1 MSPYEDPDAVNEM
14 RRVDLAG
21 LGLSTEALA
30 KRTRSI
36 GGSDANI
43 IMSGDD
49 AAILALWEQKT
60 GRREPDDLSDVL
72 PVQMGSYTEPFNA
85 AWFQKQTGL
94 VVVGEQTAMAHP
106 EDGWRTATL
115 DGLVAPARGAATDAI
130 FEAKHVGNF
139 WKDDALLAKYQPQL
153 HHNMAVAGVRRAFL
167 SCFKGNADWCFFDV
181 SYDADYGA
189 AVRKAE
195 WAFWMAVQ
203 ADEPPH
209 TIDAPAPPAF
219 DAMREVCMDGNNAW
233 AQWAA
238 DWLQHRQ
245 PAKLFEAA
253 AKELKALVEPDVKL
267 AHGHG
272 LKISRS
278 KAGAL
283 TIAEMK

>member
-1 MSPYEDPDAVNEM
+1 MNAH
-14 RRVDLAG
+14 VDLKT
-21 LGLSTEALA
+21 LGLSADALA
-30 KRTRSI
+30 KRTLSI

-60 GRREPDDLSDVL
+60 GRLDPEDLSDVL
-72 PVQMGSYTEPFNA
+72 PVQMGSFTEPLNA
-85 AWFQKQTGL
+85 AWFEKQTGL
-94 VVVGEQTAMAHP
+94 AVSLRGEPMAC
-106 EDGWRTATL
+106 EADTWRTATL
-115 DGLVAPARGAATDAI
+115 DGVVTSGPLAI
-130 FEAKHVGNF
+130 GIWEAKHVGNF

-153 HHNMAVAGVRRAFL
+153 HHNMDAARMRKAYL
-167 SCFKGNADWCFFDV
+167 SCFKGNADWCLFEV
-181 SYDADYGA
+181 EYDPDYGA

-203 ADEPPH
+203 ADEPPS
-209 TIDAPAPPAF
+209 TIDAPPPPAF
-219 DAMREVCMDGNNAW
+219 DAMREICMDGNNAW
-233 AQWAA
+233 ATFAA
-238 DWLQHRQ
+238 DWLANRD
-245 PAKLFEAA
+245 ASKTFDRA
-253 AKELKALVEPDVKL
+253 AKELKGLVEADVKL